1 LAAIHNLIE
10 QISDTKLRERIRSEW
25 ADALK
30 EKKFGLVF
38 EEHKPELLPMYNSV
52 PQVGDLVCRSG
63 SYLKETLK
71 IVSICENTATCQK
84 RDNDGDLPKE
94 HAQNSIE
101 EIPISDLVV
110 VKEFGDPIFP
120 ALIKLDEARNAEP
133 ERASHSLIQAD
144 NYHAL
149 QLLNYVVPRKVDCIY
164 IDPPYNTGA
173 KDWKYNNDYVD
184 DKDSW
189 RHSKWLAFMERRLKL
204 AKPLLNPANGVLIV
218 TIDEHE
224 VHHLGML
231 IKELYP
237 EARTQMVTIVNN
249 AAGVSQGGFYRVE
262 EYAFFCFLGDAKPIP
277 QYDDLLSEELSL
289 QTPPYWFSLIRY
301 GGINAL
307 PAKRPNLVYPI
318 YIDNDTLEIKKLGS
332 SLKEL
337 IDTGE
342 VPFASNDWL
351 PEMVNSSE
359 YSVVWPFR
367 GNGSMATW
375 QLNQE
380 TLMQLYKDGF
390 VKIRRQKNGPGG
402 NQFSISYVKS
412 GNRQK
417 VKDGIIPKLGYED
430 DGHALKLGP
439 IDRKVIP
446 KTVWKRSYHDAGK
459 WGSRVLRETL
469 GDVAFDYAKSPY
481 SVKDCLS
488 AAVGDRKDAL
498 ILDFFTGSGTTLLA
512 TELLNLSDDGR
523 RQCILVTNNEL
534 QSEAARRLKN
544 DGVTQN
550 SKEWEKHGICQSVTW
565 PRIKYS
571 ILGQRDDGTLL
582 DGSYFT
588 GKKEYIERK
597 PKCTHIGFIPNEY
610 LNSVQAKK
618 QLVSLIDGISQSKVS
633 SDSTFLIS
641 DTKGTSILFDLAAKD
656 EFLEKLKE
664 TSIVQEVYVV
674 TEDSRKFRLF
684 KQELNGVLGGV
695 KIPKL
700 LKQSMSEGLKANV
713 SYFKLDFLDKDRVAL
728 GLSLKEFL
736 PLLWMTA
743 GSVGSCQ
750 TDDEL
755 LNSPII
761 HPKDSNFVVLTDEV
775 FIKKL
780 HSELSKESR
789 KISYV
794 FIVTDSDESFKSI
807 SIDIQ
812 STYRKNQHNIKT
824 VQLYRDYLQ
833 NFMINKH
840 QNYASGRFVVGVDNS

>member
-1 LAAIHNLIE
+1 MAAIHNLIE
-10 QISDTKLRERIRSEW
+10 QIADVKLRERIRSEW
-25 ADALK
+25 TDALK

-38 EEHKPELLPMYNSV
+38 EEHKPELLPMYNST
-52 PQVGDLVCRSG
+52 PQIGDLVCRSG
-63 SYLKETLK
+63 SYLKETLRV
-71 IVSICENTATCQK
+71 VSTTGNTATCQK
-84 RDNDGDLPKE
+84 RESDGDLASLP
-94 HAQNSIE
+94 AQDSIE
-101 EIPISDLVV
+101 EIPISELVV

-120 ALIKLDEARNAEP
+120 ALIKLDEAQNAELG
-133 ERASHSLIQAD
+133 RASHSLIQAD

-184 DKDSW
+184 DNDSW

-204 AKPLLNPANGVLIV
+204 AKSLLNPDNGVLIV

-277 QYDDLLSEELSL
+277 QDDDFLSEDLSI

-318 YIDNDTLEIKKLGS
+318 YIDNSTGEIKRLGS

-337 IDTGE
+337 IDAGQ

-351 PEMVNSSE
+351 PEKESSSE
-359 YSVVWPFR
+359 YSVIWPFR

-380 TLMQLYKDGF
+380 TLMQLYEDGF
-390 VKIRRQKNGPGG
+390 VRIRRQKNGPGG
-402 NQFSISYVKS
+402 NKFSISYVKS

-469 GDVAFDYAKSPY
+469 GDVSFDYAKSPY
-481 SVKDCLS
+481 SVRDCLS
-488 AAVGDRKDAL
+488 AAVGDKKDAL
-498 ILDFFTGSGTTLLA
+498 ILDFFSGSGTTLLA
-512 TELLNLSDDGR
+512 TELLNLSDNGR
-523 RQCILVTNNEL
+523 RHCILVTNNEL
-534 QSEAARRLKN
+534 QSEVAKRLKN
-544 DGVTQN
+544 NGVTQN
-550 SKEWEKHGICQSVTW
+550 SEEWEQHGICQSVTW

-571 ILGQRDDGTLL
+571 VLGKRDDGKLL
-582 DGSYFT
+582 EGSYLT
-588 GKKEYIERK
+588 GKKEYVEQK
-597 PKCTHIGFIPNEY
+597 PKCTHIGFVPSDS
-610 LNSVQAKK
+610 LKSVQAKK
-618 QLVSLIDGISQSKVS
+618 QLVSLIDGISQSNVS
-633 SDSTFLIS
+633 SESDFLIS
-641 DTKGTSILFDLAAKD
+641 DSKGTSILFDFAAKD
-656 EFLEKLKE
+656 EFIEKLKE
-664 TSIVQEVYVV
+664 TAVVREIFLV
-674 TEDSRKFRLF
+674 TEDTREFKAV
-684 KQELNGVLGGV
+684 KQELNDALGGV
-695 KIPKL
+695 KIPKQ
-700 LKQSMSEGLKANV
+700 LKRNMSEGLNANV

-728 GLSLKEFL
+728 GLSLKEIL
-736 PLLWMTA
+736 PLLWMIA
-743 GSVGSCQ
+743 GSVGPCH
-750 TDDEL
+750 TDEEL

-761 HPKDSNFVVLTDEV
+761 HPEGSNFVVLTDEV
-775 FIKKL
+775 FIQKL
-780 HSELSKESR
+780 HSKLSKE
-789 KISYV
+789 KQEISYI

-807 SIDIQ
+807 SLDIQ
-812 STYRKNQHNIKT
+812 SNYKQNQPNIKT

-840 QNYASGRFVVGVDNS
+840 QNYASGRFVVGIENS